1 MIDRLLLCTWRAMV
15 EFVDD
20 RGHRDAAQIGFFAVL
35 SFVPLALLVVA
46 AFGLFFDDA
55 EVRRRVITTVF
66 DSVPLAQ
73 AGDRARLER
82 TVGSALDGAG
92 SLGPFT
98 IVLLLAA
105 ASGVMSALRHAI
117 NQAWDIEARPPLLK
131 RKAIDLA
138 LVSGGTLVLLLSLS
152 LSATRSAANL
162 VDSTSPVLA
171 LVLDAVGEVLP
182 FVLAAGVIL
191 FLYRVLPLER
201 PRTRDIWPGA
211 VVAALLLGVV
221 RVALEAYFAHLAN
234 FGALYGSLGAFM
246 ALLLFVYAAALVLVF
261 GAEFASE
268 WARLPRDDAEVRR
281 IVSDGGARARRW
293 ARRSRD
299 RARSAG
305 R

>member
-1 MIDRLLLCTWRAMV
+1 M
-15 EFVDD
+15 
-20 RGHRDAAQIGFFAVL
+20 
-35 SFVPLALLVVA
+35 PLA
-46 AFGLFFDDA
+46 
-55 EVRRRVITTVF
+55 RV
-66 DSVPLAQ
+66 
-73 AGDRARLER
+73 GDRTRLEH
-82 TVGSALDGAG
+82 TVGTALDGAG

-117 NQAWDIEARPPLLK
+117 NQAWDIEARPPLLT

-152 LSATRSAANL
+152 LSATRWLANL

-171 LVLDAVGEVLP
+171 FALDALGELLP
-182 FVLAAGVIL
+182 FLLAAGVIL
-191 FLYRVLPLER
+191 FLYRVLPLEG
-201 PRTRDIWPGA
+201 PRTREIWPGA
-211 VVAALLLGVV
+211 VVAALLLGLVG
-221 RVALEAYFAHLAN
+221 VALELYFAHLAD

-268 WARLPRDDAEVRR
+268 WARLPGDDAQVRA
-281 IVSDGGARARRW
+281 IVSDGAARARRW
-293 ARRSRD
+293 ARRSGA

>member
-1 MIDRLLLCTWRAMV
+1 MSRQRLQAFADRLALTTWRAAR
-15 EFVDD
+15 EFVED

-55 EVRRRVITTVF
+55 EVRRRVVTTVF

-73 AGDRARLER
+73 SGDRTRLER

-92 SLGPFT
+92 SLGPLT
-98 IVLLLAA
+98 IVLLLVA

-117 NQAWDIEARPPLLK
+117 NQAWDIEARPPLLR

-152 LSATRSAANL
+152 LSATHRAADFL
-162 VDSTSPVLA
+162 DDKATAGAVVAGALDAIGAILPLA
-171 LVLDAVGEVLP
+171 L
-182 FVLAAGVIL
+182 AAAVIL

-211 VVAALLLGVV
+211 AVAALLLGAVKV
-221 RVALEAYFAHLAN
+221 GLEVYFERLSD

-246 ALLLFVYAAALVLVF
+246 ALLVFVYASAIVLVF

-268 WARLPRDDAEVRR
+268 WARLPGGDAEVRQ
-281 IVSDGGARARRW
+281 IVRRGAERARRW
-293 ARRSRD
+293 
-299 RARSAG
+299 G

>member
-1 MIDRLLLCTWRAMV
+1 MLRLLPSQRPSQAPAPSTLPGRMRRRLSATLDRLVLCTWRAIV

-55 EVRRRVITTVF
+55 EVRRRVVTTVF

-73 AGDRARLER
+73 PGDRDRLER

-98 IVLLLAA
+98 IVLLIAA
-105 ASGVMSALRHAI
+105 ATGVMGALRHAI
-117 NQAWDIEARPPLLK
+117 NQAWDIEARPPLLR

-152 LSATRSAANL
+152 VTATHQAANFL
-162 VDSTSPVLA
+162 DDKTAAGAAVSVL
-171 LVLDAVGEVLP
+171 LDALGAVLP
-182 FVLAAGVIL
+182 FVLAPAVIL
-191 FLYRVLPLER
+191 FLYRVLPFER
-201 PRTRDIWPGA
+201 PRTREIWPGA
-211 VVAALLLGVV
+211 VVAALLLGLVKV
-221 RVALEAYFAHLAN
+221 SLELYLSQLSN

-246 ALLLFVYAAALVLVF
+246 ALLLF
-261 GAEFASE
+261 
-268 WARLPRDDAEVRR
+268 
-281 IVSDGGARARRW
+281 
-293 ARRSRD
+293 
-299 RARSAG
+299 
-305 R
+305 